1 MNVARILQAITF
13 AALKDKDQ
21 RRKDAKASPYINH
34 PIQVATLLAT
44 DGGISEET
52 VILAAILHD
61 TVEDTETTFEE
72 LEQHFG
78 SAVSALVREVT
89 DDKRFS
95 KEERKQLQI
104 EHAARSSVWAKQ
116 IKIADKICN
125 VRDVLLSP
133 PPDWTEDRRREY
145 VAWSVQVVNCC
156 RGTNTSLETIF
167 DTLIE
172 RARATLS
179 ARM

>member
-13 AALKDKDQ
+13 AALKHKDQ

-104 EHAARSSVWAKQ
+104 EHAARSSVWA
-116 IKIADKICN
+116 
-125 VRDVLLSP
+125 
-133 PPDWTEDRRREY
+133 
-145 VAWSVQVVNCC
+145 
-156 RGTNTSLETIF
+156 
-167 DTLIE
+167 
-172 RARATLS
+172 
-179 ARM
+179 